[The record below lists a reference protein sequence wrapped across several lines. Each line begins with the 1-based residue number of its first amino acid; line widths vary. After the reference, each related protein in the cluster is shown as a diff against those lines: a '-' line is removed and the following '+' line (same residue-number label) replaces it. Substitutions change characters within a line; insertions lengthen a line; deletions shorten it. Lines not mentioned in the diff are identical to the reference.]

1 MRNGK
6 TLKTYRKNIYRAVG
20 FNWRYK
26 EGGALKIKAAKCNE
40 DDKQQ
45 TP

>member
-6 TLKTYRKNIYRAVG
+6 TLKTYRKNIDRAVG

-26 EGGALKIKAAKCNE
+26 EGVH
-40 DDKQQ
+40 
-45 TP
+45 